1 MDDNMD
7 ALTSVSAHYEDM
19 IFHNILQ
26 QNIVEVL
33 SSSVPEIKTIEK
45 PN

>member
-1 MDDNMD
+1 MG
-7 ALTSVSAHYEDM
+7 ALTSVSAHYGDM

-33 SSSVPEIKTIEK
+33 NSSVPEIETIQK